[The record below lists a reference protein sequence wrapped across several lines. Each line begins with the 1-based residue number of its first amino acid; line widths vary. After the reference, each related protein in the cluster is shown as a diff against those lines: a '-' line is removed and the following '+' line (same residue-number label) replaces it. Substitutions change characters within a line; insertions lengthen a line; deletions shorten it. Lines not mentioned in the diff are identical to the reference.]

1 MSADHISQPINDN
14 HRFHACSAIIRSL
27 DPLYYRFKL
36 QSRELYP
43 QLTIAIENIE
53 NFSVVD
59 PAVPVPQRLLGGW
72 GSHIKTVKT
81 NCGGIH
87 G

>member
-43 QLTIAIENIE
+43 QLTIAIEIIE
-53 NFSVVD
+53 KFS
-59 PAVPVPQRLLGGW
+59 VPQRLLGGW